1 MSGGKYLFMTS
12 EGPGKQNSSDQASRP
27 SIDTHVFIPAI
38 LISCAAVVFLLYD
51 RENAARVSSMM
62 IEYITDDWG
71 WLFVFSG
78 FSAFVFCLWL
88 GFGRYGHVKLGQ
100 EGEKPE
106 FSNISWV
113 AMMFSAGIGIG
124 LVNWAF
130 VEPIYYMAT
139 PPLGIEPHTPASAEW
154 GHMYAQF
161 HWSFV
166 PWALYALASV
176 PIAYILYVKS
186 VPYMRMSNACEK
198 AFEAKKINKAAR
210 SFIAKTIDTLVIIG
224 MIGGASTSLGLG
236 VPLVS
241 AFTTNLFNIPSSFI
255 SEVGVLIFWTMIFGF
270 SVYKGLNKG
279 IQILSDINIGL
290 SVIILLFILI
300 TGPTVFILSMSAN
313 SFGLMLDNFPRISFW
328 LDPIKHGGFPNAWT
342 LFYWAWWITY
352 APTMGLFFGRIS
364 KGRTIRELVFGVIG
378 WGSLGCISFITICG
392 GYAID
397 LEVSGALN
405 VSERLAAQGGPATVV
420 DIINTLPLNGLISIL
435 FTLLCFVFLA
445 TTVDSAAY
453 VLASISTKNLK
464 GTEQPAAANRLTWA
478 LVLAFIAVG
487 LLYVKGLSIVQSS
500 TIVTALP
507 LIPILFLV
515 AYSLK
520 LSLKEDFGQ
529 QVKPEILTIDTEDT

>member
-1 MSGGKYLFMTS
+1 MKSD
-12 EGPGKQNSSDQASRP
+12 GPGEKYSDDKAQRP
-27 SIDTHVFIPAI
+27 SIDTHIFIPAI
-38 LISCAAVVFLLYD
+38 LISCAAIIFLLYD
-51 RENAARVSSMM
+51 RENAARLSSAM
-62 IEYITDDWG
+62 IEYITADWG
-71 WLFVFSG
+71 WLFVLSG
-78 FSAFVFCLWL
+78 FAAFIFSLWL
-88 GFGRYGHVKLGQ
+88 GFGRYGHVKLGRD
-100 EGEKPE
+100 GEYPE

-124 LVNWAF
+124 LVNWSF
-130 VEPIYYMAT
+130 IEPIHYMLT
-139 PPLGIEPHTPASAEW
+139 PPLGIPAHSPASAEW

-176 PIAYILYVKS
+176 PIAYVLYVKR
-186 VPYMRMSNACEK
+186 VPYMRMSTACEK
-198 AFEAKKINKAAR
+198 AFEDRKLKPASRKVLSKV
-210 SFIAKTIDTLVIIG
+210 IDTLVILG
-224 MIGGASTSLGLG
+224 MVGGASTSLGLG

-241 AFTTNLFNIPSSFI
+241 AFTANLFNIESSFLM
-255 SEVGVLIFWTMIFGF
+255 EMAVLAFWTVIFGV
-270 SVYKGLNKG
+270 SVYKGLKKG
-279 IQILSDINIGL
+279 IQILSDVNIGL
-290 SVIILLFILI
+290 SVVILLFILI
-300 TGPTVFILSMSAN
+300 AGPTVFILSMTAN
-313 SFGLMLDNFPRISFW
+313 SMGLMFDNFLRMSFW
-328 LDPIKHGGFPNAWT
+328 LDPIENGGFPNAWT

-378 WGSLGCISFITICG
+378 WGSLGCIAFITICG

-397 LEVSGALN
+397 LEISGALN
-405 VSERLAAQGGPATVV
+405 VSELLLAQGGPATVV
-420 DIINTLPLNGLISIL
+420 DIVNTLPFSGLVSVL

-464 GTEQPAAANRLTWA
+464 GTEEPAAANRLVWA
-478 LVLAFIAVG
+478 LVLAMIAVG
-487 LLYVKGLSIVQSS
+487 LLYVEGLTIVQSS

-520 LSLKEDFGQ
+520 LSLKEDFGH
-529 QVKPEILTIDTEDT
+529 QVKPEILVINTDKDKDK

>member
-1 MSGGKYLFMTS
+1 MTS
-12 EGPGKQNSSDQASRP
+12 EGPGKQNSVDKGISP
-27 SIDTHVFIPAI
+27 SIDTHIFIPAI
-38 LISCAAVVFLLYD
+38 LISCAAITFLLFD
-51 RENAARVSSMM
+51 RENAARLSSVM
-62 IEYITDDWG
+62 IDYITADWG
-71 WLFVFSG
+71 WLFVLAGFSG
-78 FSAFVFCLWL
+78 FIFALWL

-106 FSNISWV
+106 FSGISWV

-139 PPLGIEPHTPASAEW
+139 PPLGIEPHTAASAEW

-176 PIAYILYVKS
+176 PIAYILYVKQI
-186 VPYMRMSNACEK
+186 PYMRMSTACEK
-198 AFEAKKINKAAR
+198 ALTVKNVKPAAR
-210 SFIAKTIDTLVIIG
+210 NFISKIIDTLVILG
-224 MIGGASTSLGLG
+224 MVGGASTSLGLG

-241 AFTTNLFNIPSSFI
+241 AFTTNLFNIPSSFLT
-255 SEVGVLIFWTMIFGF
+255 EMAVLAFWTLIFGF

-279 IQILSDINIGL
+279 IQILSDVNIGL
-290 SVIILLFILI
+290 SVVILLFVLI

-313 SFGLMLDNFPRISFW
+313 SLGLMLSNFPRMSFW
-328 LDPIKHGGFPNAWT
+328 LDPIKHGGFPNTWT

-405 VSERLAAQGGPATVV
+405 VSERLISQGGPATVV
-420 DIINTLPLNGLISIL
+420 DIVNTLPFNGLISVL

-464 GTEQPAAANRLTWA
+464 GTEQPAAYNRLTWA

-487 LLYVKGLSIVQSS
+487 LLYVEGLTIVQSS

-507 LIPILFLV
+507 LLPILFLV
-515 AYSLK
+515 SYSLK
-520 LSLKEDFGQ
+520 LSLKEDFGH
-529 QVKPEILTIDTEDT
+529 QVKPEILTLDKDNNEETE

>member
-1 MSGGKYLFMTS
+1 MKSD
-12 EGPGKQNSSDQASRP
+12 GPVTKRSDEQTTLP
-27 SIDTHVFIPAI
+27 SIDTHIFIPAI
-38 LISCAAVVFLLYD
+38 LISCIAIIFLLYD
-51 RENAARVSSMM
+51 RENAARLSTQM
-62 IEYITDDWG
+62 IGYITTDWG
-71 WLFVFSG
+71 WLFVLSG
-78 FSAFVFCLWL
+78 FAAFIFSLWL
-88 GFGRYGHVKLGQ
+88 GFGRYGHVKLGRSD
-100 EGEKPE
+100 ENPE

-124 LVNWAF
+124 LVNWSF
-130 VEPIYYMAT
+130 IEPIHYMVT
-139 PPLGIEPHTPASAEW
+139 PPLGIEPHSSVSAEW

-176 PIAYILYVKS
+176 PIAYVLYVKR
-186 VPYMRMSNACEK
+186 VPYMRMSTACER
-198 AFEAKKINKAAR
+198 AFENRNLKPISRKLISR
-210 SFIAKTIDTLVIIG
+210 TIDTLVIVG

-241 AFTTNLFNIPSSFI
+241 AFTANLFNMESSFAM
-255 SEVGVLIFWTMIFGF
+255 EMAVLAFWTIIFGI
-270 SVYKGLNKG
+270 SVYKGLKKG
-279 IQILSDINIGL
+279 IQILSDVNIGL

-313 SFGLMLDNFPRISFW
+313 SVGLMLDNFMRMSFW
-328 LDPIKHGGFPNAWT
+328 LDPIENGGFPGAWT

-378 WGSLGCISFITICG
+378 WGSLGCIAFITICG
-392 GYAID
+392 GYAIN
-397 LEVSGALN
+397 LEISGDLN
-405 VSERLAAQGGPATVV
+405 VSELLIAQGGPATVV
-420 DIINTLPLNGLISIL
+420 DIVNTLPLNGVISVL

-464 GTEQPAAANRLTWA
+464 GTQEPAAFNRLVWA

-487 LLYVKGLSIVQSS
+487 LLYVDGLTIIQSS
-500 TIVTALP
+500 TIITALP

-515 AYSLK
+515 AYSLR
-520 LSLKEDFGQ
+520 LSLKEDFGH
-529 QVKPEILTIDTEDT
+529 QVKPQILIIDTDKTEEK

>member
-1 MSGGKYLFMTS
+1 MKSGDIGTKPNT
-12 EGPGKQNSSDQASRP
+12 DQGTRP
-27 SIDTHVFIPAI
+27 SIDTHIFIPAI
-38 LISCAAVVFLLYD
+38 LISGIAIIFLLYD
-51 RENAARVSSMM
+51 RENAARLSSVM
-62 IEYITDDWG
+62 IGYITADWG

-78 FSAFVFCLWL
+78 FAAFIFSLWL
-88 GFGRYGHVKLGQ
+88 GFGRYGHVKLGRS
-100 EGEKPE
+100 GESPE

-124 LVNWAF
+124 LVNWSF
-130 VEPIYYMAT
+130 IEPIHYMVT
-139 PPLGIEPHTPASAEW
+139 PPLGIEPHSAASAEW

-176 PIAYILYVKS
+176 PIAYILYVKRI
-186 VPYMRMSNACEK
+186 PYMRMSTACER
-198 AFEAKKINKAAR
+198 AFKDQNLKPVSRKLISR
-210 SFIAKTIDTLVIIG
+210 TIDTLVIVG
-224 MIGGASTSLGLG
+224 MVGGASTSLGLG

-241 AFTTNLFNIPSSFI
+241 AFTANLFNIQSSFMM
-255 SEVGVLIFWTMIFGF
+255 EMAVLAFWTIIFGV
-270 SVYKGLNKG
+270 SVYKGLKKG
-279 IQILSDINIGL
+279 IQILSDVNIGL
-290 SVIILLFILI
+290 SVVILLFILI
-300 TGPTVFILSMSAN
+300 AGPTVFILSMSAN
-313 SFGLMLDNFPRISFW
+313 SVGLMFDNFLRMSFW
-328 LDPIKHGGFPNAWT
+328 LDPIENGGFPNAWT

-397 LEVSGALN
+397 LEISGALN
-405 VSERLAAQGGPATVV
+405 VSELLIAQGGPATVV
-420 DIINTLPLNGLISIL
+420 DIVNTLPLSGLISVL

-464 GTEQPAAANRLTWA
+464 GTEEPAAFNRLVWA

-487 LLYVKGLSIVQSS
+487 LLYVDGLTIVQSS

-515 AYSLK
+515 SYSLR
-520 LSLKEDFGQ
+520 LSLKEDFGHL
-529 QVKPEILTIDTEDT
+529 VKPEMLIINTDKNEEP

>member
-1 MSGGKYLFMTS
+1 MKSDDNGTKL
-12 EGPGKQNSSDQASRP
+12 NDDQAAGP

-38 LISCAAVVFLLYD
+38 LISCMAILFLLFD
-51 RENAARVSSMM
+51 RENAARLSSVM
-62 IEYITDDWG
+62 IDYITADWG

-78 FSAFVFCLWL
+78 FAAFLFSLWL
-88 GFGRYGHVKLGQ
+88 GFGRYGHVKLGRSD
-100 EGEKPE
+100 ESPE

-124 LVNWAF
+124 LVNWSF
-130 VEPIYYMAT
+130 IEPIHYMVT
-139 PPLGIEPHTPASAEW
+139 PPLSIEPHSPASAEW

-176 PIAYILYVKS
+176 PIAYILYVKRI
-186 VPYMRMSNACEK
+186 PYMRMSTACEK
-198 AFEAKKINKAAR
+198 AFEGQKLKPTSRKFVSR
-210 SFIAKTIDTLVIIG
+210 TIDTLVIVG
-224 MIGGASTSLGLG
+224 MVGGASTSLGLG

-241 AFTTNLFNIPSSFI
+241 AFTANLFNIQSNFAM
-255 SEVGVLIFWTMIFGF
+255 EMAVLTFWTIIFGV
-270 SVYKGLNKG
+270 SVYKGLRKG
-279 IQILSDINIGL
+279 IQILSEVNIGL
-290 SVIILLFILI
+290 SIIILLFILI
-300 TGPTVFILSMSAN
+300 AGPTVFILSMSAN
-313 SFGLMLDNFPRISFW
+313 SFGLMLDNFLRMSFW
-328 LDPIKHGGFPNAWT
+328 LDPIENSGFPGAWT

-364 KGRTIRELVFGVIG
+364 KGRTIRELVFGVMG
-378 WGSLGCISFITICG
+378 WGSLGCVSFITICG

-397 LEVSGALN
+397 LEISGALD
-405 VSERLAAQGGPATVV
+405 VSELLIAQGGPATVV
-420 DIINTLPLNGLISIL
+420 DIVNTLPLSGLISVL

-464 GTEQPAAANRLTWA
+464 GTQEPAAFNRLVWA

-487 LLYVKGLSIVQSS
+487 LLYVDGLTIVQSS

-507 LIPILFLV
+507 LVPILLLV
-515 AYSLK
+515 SYSLR
-520 LSLKEDFGQ
+520 LSLKEDFDH
-529 QVKPEILTIDTEDT
+529 QVKPEILIINTDKNEET